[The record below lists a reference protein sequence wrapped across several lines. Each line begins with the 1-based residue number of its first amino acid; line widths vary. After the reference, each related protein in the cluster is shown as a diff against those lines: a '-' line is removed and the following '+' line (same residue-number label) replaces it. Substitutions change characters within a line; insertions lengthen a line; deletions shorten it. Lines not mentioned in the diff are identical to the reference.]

1 MIDVL
6 DSGLGN
12 CGSVKRMIEHVG
24 GTARIIR
31 RADEVLKSEKIVI
44 PGVGHFDHGMNS
56 LREHG
61 LIEALKQRIVVEN
74 RTVLG
79 ICLGMQM
86 LCERSEEGKAEGL
99 NFVRGTVQKFRFP
112 EEVKL
117 KIPHMGWN
125 VVNPVKGSRL
135 FSDSE
140 DELRFYF
147 VHSYHVV
154 PSNSGILSSYTDY
167 GMDFCSSFESGNIFG
182 VQFHPEKSHRF
193 GMELMRRFLQ
203 V

>member
-31 RADEVLKSEKIVI
+31 RADEILKSEKIVI

-99 NFVRGTVQKFRFP
+99 SFVRGNRAKVPISRRSETEDPTYGLERRESSKRFSVVFRF
-112 EEVKL
+112 
-117 KIPHMGWN
+117 
-125 VVNPVKGSRL
+125 
-135 FSDSE
+135 
-140 DELRFYF
+140 
-147 VHSYHVV
+147 
-154 PSNSGILSSYTDY
+154 
-167 GMDFCSSFESGNIFG
+167 
-182 VQFHPEKSHRF
+182 
-193 GMELMRRFLQ
+193 RR
-203 V
+203 

>member
-1 MIDVL
+1 M
-6 DSGLGN
+6 
-12 CGSVKRMIEHVG
+12 RMIEHVG

-31 RADEVLKSEKIVI
+31 RADEILKSEKIVI

-99 NFVRGTVQKFRFP
+99 SFVRGTVQKFRFP

-154 PSNSGILSSYTDY
+154 PSNSGIHPHTDY
-167 GMDFCSSFESGNIFG
+167 GMDFCSSFESGNIF
-182 VQFHPEKSHRF
+182 EYNSS
-193 GMELMRRFLQ
+193 
-203 V
+203 